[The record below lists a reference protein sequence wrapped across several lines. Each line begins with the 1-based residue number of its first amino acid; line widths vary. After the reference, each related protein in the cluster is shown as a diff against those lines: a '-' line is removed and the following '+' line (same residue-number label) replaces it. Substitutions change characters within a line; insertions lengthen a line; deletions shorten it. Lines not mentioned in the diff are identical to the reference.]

1 MRIHGHAQIAE
12 RIRNV
17 VGHIPSLGIIGL
29 GLATRQGRNVF
40 YEVWTVS
47 IENVKQ
53 RTLLPTQFSVVL
65 AGWPVIEVMMHSGPT
80 VEPIVVGLGD
90 PAALHAVNI
99 SDGEWGASVAPHRG
113 VGDSNNFFFAGLLFG
128 L

>member
-12 RIRNV
+12 GIRNV

-40 YEVWTVS
+40 YEVRTVPV
-47 IENVKQ
+47 ENMKKGA
-53 RTLLPTQFSVVL
+53 LLPPQFTMIL
-65 AGWPVIEVMMHSGPT
+65 AGWAIVEVMMHSGPT